1 MNITMRKILDKFFL
15 PCFYGFCIIG
25 IGLAVVFFS
34 DVKKQQ
40 KEALLAYERNL
51 NIKSPN
57 ESIQLETSDKKEE
70 LVYTSSNENIVKV
83 DESGHL
89 ISTGEGSAVV
99 TVSTKDKKKS
109 QVLIVNVGQDAI
121 KEYIKNNPKDNKETA
136 NTKPVEQKP
145 TVDTEV
151 PKEEKPST
159 NEPSKNETFN
169 IPEIPQEDNSSKQ
182 EDNSSKQ
189 ENKQPEKPSTNKTP
203 QTTNKTVAVTG
214 VTLNKTSATIGINAK
229 NKTTT
234 LTATV
239 SPSNAT
245 NKSVTWSS
253 SDTSVATVNNG
264 VVTAKG
270 IGTATITVKTSS
282 GAKTATAKITVTK
295 KVVIII
301 GASQVTRMKE
311 HKSSYSSTNYNYNVS
326 NETLIYVNKSGSG
339 HDYQTRAGFQTALS
353 KINSYQNKKN
363 FVTFYIYFPLVGNT
377 IKNFSCSEISENNST
392 IIGYANNYNNKIASL
407 KNSGY
412 KVKAYVT
419 SMHPVKVSQ
428 APNDSKTVTN
438 ENKNSCT
445 KEYRSNLKY
454 YTFNKAMKKIVESK
468 YSSNLEYQSL
478 FIQIMDTSASP
489 KNFSYKITYN
499 TTDGVHW
506 DKDTTNR
513 YVNMMLDYSKDL

>member
-189 ENKQPEKPSTNKTP
+189 ENKQPEKPSTNKAP

-245 NKSVTWSS
+245 NKSVTWTS

-270 IGTATITVKTSS
+270 IGTATITVTTEDGNKTDSINVVVEPNTTNINVESINLDKSMLELEVGDETNLVVSFNPTNASNKSVEWSS
-282 GAKTATAKITVTK
+282 SNDDVATISKTGIIKAISEGITTITVTSEDGNKTATCKLTVVK
-295 KVVIII
+295 K
-301 GASQVTRMKE
+301 
-311 HKSSYSSTNYNYNVS
+311 TN
-326 NETLIYVNKSGSG
+326 TDDDIYK
-339 HDYQTRAGFQTALS
+339 D
-353 KINSYQNKKN
+353 
-363 FVTFYIYFPLVGNT
+363 NT
-377 IKNFSCSEISENNST
+377 DDENNST
-392 IIGYANNYNNKIASL
+392 NNKNDNKVDDTIAKDKL
-407 KNSGY
+407 
-412 KVKAYVT
+412 
-419 SMHPVKVSQ
+419 
-428 APNDSKTVTN
+428 PNTG
-438 ENKNSCT
+438 
-445 KEYRSNLKY
+445 
-454 YTFNKAMKKIVESK
+454 FKIV
-468 YSSNLEYQSL
+468 LTIL
-478 FIQIMDTSASP
+478 GIGFIFVGIIS
-489 KNFSYKITYN
+489 FI
-499 TTDGVHW
+499 
-506 DKDTTNR
+506 R
-513 YVNMMLDYSKDL
+513 YRKLIDIK

>member
-15 PCFYGFCIIG
+15 PCFYGFCVIG
-25 IGLAVVFFS
+25 IGLAIVFFS

-57 ESIQLETSDKKEE
+57 ESIQLETSEKNEE

-83 DESGHL
+83 DEFGHL

-136 NTKPVEQKP
+136 KTKPVEKKP
-145 TVDTEV
+145 TVDVEDK
-151 PKEEKPST
+151 KEDTSANT
-159 NEPSKNETFN
+159 PSKNETFN
-169 IPEIPQEDNSSKQ
+169 IPEIPQEDNSTKQ
-182 EDNSSKQ
+182 E
-189 ENKQPEKPSTNKTP
+189 EKKTEQQKPTNT
-203 QTTNKTVAVTG
+203 TVAVTG
-214 VTLNKTSATIGINAK
+214 IKLNKTNATIGINAK

-245 NKSVTWSS
+245 NKTVTWSS

-270 IGTATITVKTSS
+270 IGTATITAKTAS
-282 GAKTATAKITVTK
+282 GAKTATTKITVTK

-301 GASQVTRMKE
+301 GASQVTRMKDY
-311 HKSSYSSTNYNYNVS
+311 KSNYSSKTYNYSVDN
-326 NETLIYVNKSGSG
+326 NTLIYVNKSGSG
-339 HDYQTRAGFQTALS
+339 HDYQTGTGFQTALS
-353 KINSYQNKKN
+353 KINNYQNKKN
-363 FVTFYIYFPLVGNT
+363 YVTFYIYFPLVGNT
-377 IKNFSCSEISENNST
+377 IKNFTCNEISESNST
-392 IIGYANNYNNKIASL
+392 MNAYASNYNTKIASL

-412 KVKAYVT
+412 KVKSYVVA
-419 SMHPVKVSQ
+419 MHPVRVSQ
-428 APNDSKTVTN
+428 ATNNSKVVTN
-438 ENKNSCT
+438 ENKNSCD
-445 KEYRSNLKY
+445 KDYRSNKKY
-454 YTFNKAMKKIVESK
+454 YTFNKAMKKIVEGK
-468 YSSNLEYQSL
+468 YSTNLEYIPL
-478 FIQIMDTSASP
+478 FIQIMDTSNHP
-489 KNFSYKITYN
+489 NNYSYKIPYN

-513 YVNMMLDYSKDL
+513 YVNMMLDYSQDL

>member
-1 MNITMRKILDKFFL
+1 MNITVRKIFDKLFL

-57 ESIQLETSDKKEE
+57 ESIQLELNDKTKEE
-70 LVYTSSNENIVKV
+70 LVYTSSNEEIVKV
-83 DESGHL
+83 DDSGHL

-136 NTKPVEQKP
+136 DTKPVDKNTTTKDEQQ
-145 TVDTEV
+145 TT
-151 PKEEKPST
+151 EKPSQ
-159 NEPSKNETFN
+159 NEPSKNETF
-169 IPEIPQEDNSSKQ
+169 IVPEIPQEDNSSKT
-182 EDNSSKQ
+182 E
-189 ENKQPEKPSTNKTP
+189 EKQPSTPKPS
-203 QTTNKTVAVTG
+203 TTNKTVAVTG
-214 VTLNKTSATIGINAK
+214 VKLNKTSASIGINAK

-253 SDTSVATVNNG
+253 SDTSVATVKNG

-270 IGTATITVKTSS
+270 IGTATITVKTAS

-301 GASQVTRMKE
+301 GASQVTRMKDY
-311 HKSSYSSTNYNYNVS
+311 KSSYSSTNYNYNV
-326 NETLIYVNKSGSG
+326 NDDTLIYVNKSGSG
-339 HDYQTRAGFQTALS
+339 HDYQTGAGFQTALN
-353 KINSYQNKKN
+353 KISNYQNKKN
-363 FVTFYIYFPLVGNT
+363 YVTFHIYFPLVGNT
-377 IKNFSCSEISENNST
+377 IKNFSCKEISETNST
-392 IIGYANNYNNKIASL
+392 INTYASNYNTKIASL
-407 KNSGY
+407 KNNGY
-412 KVKAYVT
+412 KVKAYVV

-428 APNDSKTVTN
+428 ATSNSKVVTN
-438 ENKNSCT
+438 EHKNSCD
-445 KEYRSNLKY
+445 KEYRSNIKY
-454 YTFNKAMKKIVESK
+454 FTFNKAMKKIVESK
-468 YSSNLEYQSL
+468 YSANLEYQSL
-478 FIQIMDTSASP
+478 FIKIMDTSNSP

-513 YVNMMLDYSKDL
+513 YVNMMLDYSNDL